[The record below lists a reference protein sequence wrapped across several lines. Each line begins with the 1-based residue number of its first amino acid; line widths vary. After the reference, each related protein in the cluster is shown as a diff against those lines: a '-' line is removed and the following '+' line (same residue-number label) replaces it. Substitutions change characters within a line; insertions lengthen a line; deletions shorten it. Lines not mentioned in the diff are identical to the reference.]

1 LILASTNGGKVERR
15 EFVGAAEE
23 TTLSASISNTDTTI
37 TVVDGSTFP
46 SGSSGSPFVIVID
59 RGEATEEKILCTSRT
74 TNTFTV
80 SSRGYDGPPAFAHSS
95 GAKVNHVLD
104 ATAIQDMN
112 ITTYDNQVLSW
123 MGV

>member
-1 LILASTNGGKVERR
+1 MERR
-15 EFVGAAEE
+15 EFVGAAVE
-23 TTLSASISNTDTTI
+23 TALTAGISSSSTSI
-37 TVVDGSTFP
+37 TVLDGSTFP
-46 SGSSGSPFVIVID
+46 DGSTGSPFVIVID
-59 RGEATEEKILCTSRT
+59 RGLASEEKVLCYSRSG
-74 TNTFTV
+74 NTINV
-80 SSRGYDGPPAFAHSS
+80 SQRGYDGPPASTHSS